1 MARLYADEQYPYP
14 VVEFLRWRHDV
25 LTVQEAGKANQ
36 RISDRDVLAF
46 ATSSKRA
53 VITQNRKDFF
63 RLHRIQPVHAGIIA
77 CTNDR
82 DWEAL
87 ANRIHIA
94 IIVESDLQG
103 KLIRVV
109 RPARSPKTGDR
120 YGE

>member
-14 VVEFLRWRHDV
+14 VVEFLRALGHDV

-36 RISDRDVLAF
+36 GIPDADVLAF
-46 ATSSKRA
+46 ATNSKRS

-63 RLHRIQPVHAGIIA
+63 RLHRIQPDHAGIIA

-82 DWEAL
+82 NWEAL
-87 ANRIHIA
+87 ANRIHAA
-94 IIVESDLQG
+94 IVAEEPLQG

-109 RPARSPKTGDR
+109 RPVVSP
-120 YGE
+120 